1 MEAKVHEGLPSRH
14 FQGADGYTSPLLHQ
28 EVLAG
33 DKAGA
38 LCTVIV
44 IGIRATDGLIQGW
57 WE

>member
-1 MEAKVHEGLPSRH
+1 MHEGLPSRH